1 MFITIL
7 KNIFLRCSKV
17 SGFALLLACLVS
29 LSAYAGKPI
38 SPVSVSAHRT
48 KSSINNTAK
57 VDKANNDDEE
67 VVVNATPGEKD
78 AIFDANSNIVYHV
91 NLDNKFNSNQTGTLS
106 YKLFTLADKQIT
118 ERAVNVSL
126 HKNSSKN
133 ITLTI
138 PRQAAGF
145 YKINIIIALPEYDDT
160 VRRVFGV
167 DPNRIRSEYS
177 KPPDFDSF
185 WDNTLEEL
193 GKVEPN
199 FKVTEMPDSSR
210 DNRKVYAIEMKSLG
224 NITVRGW
231 MTLPDTKN
239 RRKKFPVLLGLPG
252 YQVDLK
258 PMFGTDED
266 LAIVVLNVRGQGN
279 SRDRIRTLRDDY
291 IFTGLE
297 DKNRYVMRGAIMD
310 CVRMVDF
317 IFSREELDHDN
328 IMVSGGSMGGFLS
341 IATAGLDHRIKLC
354 SAQNPILCDVKA
366 LPGKVVWPLR
376 DFNRYIRINR
386 GLTMDKLLDNLSYF
400 DTKNFATRITCP
412 TLMGIGLLDHLAPAD
427 NEYSAY
433 NSIQGKKH
441 MIVFRDLG
449 HEVALYYKEY
459 EGRWMRDTF
468 GLF

>member
-1 MFITIL
+1 MFIKIL
-7 KNIFLRCSKV
+7 SHTVFKYAKPCLTAMV
-17 SGFALLLACLVS
+17 LACLFSPSV
-29 LSAYAGKPI
+29 YAGKAGL
-38 SPVSVSAHRT
+38 PVN
-48 KSSINNTAK
+48 KSTAINIAK
-57 VDKANNDDEE
+57 AAKEDEE
-67 VVVNATPGEKD
+67 VVVNAIPGKKD
-78 AIFDANSNIVYHV
+78 AIFDANSSIVYHI
-91 NLDNKFNSNQTGTLS
+91 NLDNKFNSNQKGTLT
-106 YKLFTLADKQIT
+106 YKLFTLANKPVT
-118 ERAVNVSL
+118 ERAVKVSL
-126 HKNSSKN
+126 QKKSTKSV
-133 ITLTI
+133 TLNI

-145 YKINIIIALPEYDDT
+145 YKINIIITLPEYDDT

-167 DPNRIRSEYS
+167 DPKSIKSAHS
-177 KPPDFDSF
+177 KPADFDSF
-185 WDNTLEEL
+185 WDETLDEL
-193 GKVEPN
+193 LAVEPN
-199 FKVTEMPDSSR
+199 FKVTELPDSTR
-210 DNRKVYAIEMKSLG
+210 DNRRVYAIEMKSLG

-231 MTLPDTKN
+231 MTLPKTTN

-341 IATAGLDHRIKLC
+341 IATAALDHRIKLC
-354 SAQNPILCDVKA
+354 SAQNPILCDVKS
-366 LPGKVVWPLR
+366 LPGKVEWPLH

-386 GLTMDKLLDNLSYF
+386 GLTMDKLLNNLSYF
-400 DTKNFATRITCP
+400 DTKNFASLITCP
-412 TLMGIGLLDHLAPAD
+412 TLIGIGLLDHLAPPD
-427 NEYSAY
+427 NEYTAY
-433 NSIQGKKH
+433 NNLQGKKH
-441 MIVFRDLG
+441 MIVFTELG

-468 GLF
+468 ALF